1 MAVYRWQ
8 GVSPKG
14 ETLKGE
20 MEATSREAVMIRL
33 RTQRIQPL
41 PAQIKEKNKG
51 LEYEI
56 KLPSFGSPV
65 KSRDVVIFTRQFAT
79 MINAGLPIMQCLSI
93 LGAQSENKAFAKV
106 IGAIRDDVE
115 SGSTL
120 ADATKKHPTV
130 FTDLY
135 TSLVQAGEI
144 GGILDTILVR
154 LASYLEKAAQLKAKI
169 KGAMIYPAAI
179 VMAAVG
185 VTAILLIW
193 VIPVFAEVFQS
204 FGSELPKPTQFVM
217 ALSDFVINN
226 VLYLMAAPIIAAI
239 AIRYAYRT
247 DGGRLTLDRF
257 MLRVPVFGPLL
268 RKSAVARFTRTLST
282 LVSSGV
288 PILDALSITSR
299 TTGNRVVELAIIE
312 ARNSIAQG
320 KTIAEPLIDSKV
332 FPPMVCQMIAV
343 GETTGALDTML
354 SKIADFYDD
363 EVDNMVAN
371 LMSLLE
377 PAVILFLGV
386 VIGGLV
392 VAMYLPIFR
401 LGSVIG

>member
-1 MAVYRWQ
+1 MPVYKWQ

-14 ETLKGE
+14 ETVKGE
-20 MEATSREAVMIRL
+20 MEAASREAVIIRL
-33 RTQRIQPL
+33 RTQRIQPI
-41 PAQIKEKNKG
+41 PTQIKEKGKG

-56 KLPSFGSPV
+56 NLSFGATV
-65 KSRDVVIFTRQFAT
+65 KQRDIVVFTRQFAT

-93 LGAQSENKAFAKV
+93 LAAQSDNKHFRKI
-106 IGAIRDDVE
+106 IGEVKDDVE

-120 ADATKKHPTV
+120 AEATKKHPSV
-130 FTDLY
+130 FSDLY

-144 GGILDTILVR
+144 GGILDTILQR
-154 LASYLEKAAQLKAKI
+154 LAAYLEKAAQLKAKI
-169 KGAMIYPAAI
+169 KGAMIYPACIVAVAI
-179 VMAAVG
+179 L
-185 VTAILLIW
+185 VTAVLLIW

-204 FGSELPKPTQFVM
+204 FGSDLPGPTRFVIS
-217 ALSDFVINN
+217 LSDFVVAN
-226 VLYLMAAPIIAAI
+226 VLWLALVPVVVGIG
-239 AIRYAYRT
+239 IRYAYKT
-247 DGGRLTLDRF
+247 DGGRMAIDRA

-268 RKSAVARFTRTLST
+268 RKAAVARFTRTLST

-288 PILDALSITSR
+288 PILDALQITSR
-299 TTGNRVVELAIIE
+299 TTGNRVIEEAIVN
-312 ARNSIAQG
+312 ARSSIASG
-320 KTIAEPLIDSKV
+320 RTIAEPLIESKV

-343 GETTGALDTML
+343 GETTGALDSML
-354 SKIADFYDD
+354 AKIADFYDD

-377 PAVILFLGV
+377 PMVIMFLGV

-401 LGSVIG
+401 LGSVIA

>member
-1 MAVYRWQ
+1 M
-8 GVSPKG
+8 
-14 ETLKGE
+14 
-20 MEATSREAVMIRL
+20 
-33 RTQRIQPL
+33 
-41 PAQIKEKNKG
+41 
-51 LEYEI
+51 
-56 KLPSFGSPV
+56 
-65 KSRDVVIFTRQFAT
+65 
-79 MINAGLPIMQCLSI
+79 
-93 LGAQSENKAFAKV
+93 
-106 IGAIRDDVE
+106 
-115 SGSTL
+115 L
-120 ADATKKHPTV
+120 ADATRKHTQV
-130 FTDLY
+130 FGDLY

-154 LASYLEKAAQLKAKI
+154 LAVYLEKAAQLKAKM
-169 KGAMIYPAAI
+169 KGAMIYPACI
-179 VMAAVG
+179 VLASIA

-204 FGSELPKPTQFVM
+204 FGAELPKPTQFVM
-217 ALSDFVINN
+217 ALSDFVIAQIP
-226 VLYLMAAPIIAAI
+226 YLIAAPIIATFAL
-239 AIRYAYRT
+239 RYAYRT
-247 DGGRLTLDRF
+247 DGGRLAIDTF

-268 RKSAVARFTRTLST
+268 RKAAVARFTRTLST

-288 PILDALSITSR
+288 PILDSLSITSR
-299 TTGNRVVELAIIE
+299 TTGNRVVEKAILE
-312 ARNSIAQG
+312 ARTSIAQG
-320 KTIAEPLIDSKV
+320 KSIAEPLIESKV

-371 LMSLLE
+371 MMSLLE

-392 VAMYLPIFR
+392 VSMYLPIFR

>member
-1 MAVYRWQ
+1 MPVYRWQ
-8 GVSPKG
+8 GVSPRG

-33 RTQRIQPL
+33 RTQRIQPV

-51 LEYEI
+51 LDYEI
-56 KLPSFGSPV
+56 KLPSIGSPV
-65 KSRDVVIFTRQFAT
+65 KPRDIVIFTRQFAT

-93 LGAQSENKAFAKV
+93 LGAQTENKAFAKV
-106 IGAIRDDVE
+106 IGAIRDEVE

-120 ADATKKHPTV
+120 ADATRKHPSV

-169 KGAMIYPAAI
+169 KGAMIYPACI
-179 VMAAVG
+179 VLAAVA

-193 VIPVFAEVFQS
+193 VIPVFAEVFKS

-217 ALSDFVINN
+217 ALSDFVIAKIP
-226 VLYLMAAPIIAAI
+226 YLIATPIVAAI
-239 AIRYAYRT
+239 ALRYAYRT
-247 DGGRLTLDRF
+247 DGGRMTIDSLL
-257 MLRVPVFGPLL
+257 LRVPVFGALL
-268 RKSAVARFTRTLST
+268 RKAAVARFTRTLST

-299 TTGNRVVELAIIE
+299 TTGNRVVEKAIIE
-312 ARNSIAQG
+312 ARSSIAQG
-320 KTIAEPLIDSKV
+320 KTIAEPLVESKV

-343 GETTGALDTML
+343 GETTGALDSML

-386 VIGGLV
+386 VIG
-392 VAMYLPIFR
+392 
-401 LGSVIG
+401 

>member
-1 MAVYRWQ
+1 
-8 GVSPKG
+8 
-14 ETLKGE
+14 
-20 MEATSREAVMIRL
+20 
-33 RTQRIQPL
+33 
-41 PAQIKEKNKG
+41 
-51 LEYEI
+51 
-56 KLPSFGSPV
+56 
-65 KSRDVVIFTRQFAT
+65 

-93 LGAQSENKAFAKV
+93 LGAQSENKAFSKV
-106 IGAIRDDVE
+106 IGAIRDEVE

-169 KGAMIYPAAI
+169 KGAMIYPACI

-185 VTAILLIW
+185 VTAVLLIW
-193 VIPVFAEVFQS
+193 VIPVFAEVFKS
-204 FGSELPKPTQFVM
+204 FGSELPKPTQLVM

-226 VLYLMAAPIIAAI
+226 ILYLMAMPIVAAI

-247 DGGRLTLDRF
+247 DNGRMAIDRF
-257 MLRVPVFGPLL
+257 MLRVPVFGPLI
-268 RKSAVARFTRTLST
+268 RKAAVARFTRTLST

-299 TTGNRVVELAIIE
+299 TTGNRVVEEAIIE
-312 ARNSIAQG
+312 ARSSIAQG
-320 KTIAEPLIDSKV
+320 KTIAEPLIESKV

-343 GETTGALDTML
+343 GETTGALDSML